1 MELETDIIGMEEKKD
16 FIVRKYFTTWLEIE
30 VSAVD
35 EDDANEQ
42 ANDYVADHSM
52 ELLDNMVENERDC
65 EISEI

>member
-1 MELETDIIGMEEKKD
+1 MELETDIMEMEEKKD
-16 FIVRKYFTTWLEIE
+16 FIVRKYFTTWLEISI
-30 VSAVD
+30 SAVD